1 VTDNRLRDDASA
13 GQARSDERLA
23 ALVNFSADAIVLVN
37 VQGVIE
43 WANPSTA
50 DVLGYTADDLVGLH
64 VQSVVEPEDR
74 AAWQQLVKK
83 LFDDPSTPHHGSFR
97 CRHKDGSIRW
107 TEGVA
112 RNLLNEPRVGGIV
125 VYYRD
130 VTARKAT
137 EEQLKATEDRYGHLF
152 SSAADIIFEADA
164 EGYFRFV
171 NPQTLKVFEFE
182 PDEVIGRRFTE
193 FIRADYRPQ
202 ILQHYYRQTTERRP
216 TSYIE
221 FPALTK
227 SGREVWL
234 GQNAW
239 IITDPAG
246 NLVGMQAVARDI
258 TERRRSEEA
267 LRAAEAKYRALVEQ
281 SLMGVYIMQ
290 SERLVYVNPKAA
302 DMLGYTQQ
310 ELIDAPSSFEF
321 VHEQDRAMVRDQLAR
336 LDPER
341 LPSVHMAVRGVRKDR
356 ELIQVEAFCS
366 VTEFNGQRAIL
377 ATVHD
382 ISDRVKLEDQLR
394 QAQKMEAVGRLAGG
408 IAHDFNN
415 LLTAIRGNAE
425 LMSHRVKKDP
435 AMAAEVDEILHAAD
449 RAASLTRQLLAFSR
463 KQVLQPVRLDLNEI
477 IQGVSRMTRRII
489 GTDVQ
494 LRLELSD
501 HISKVLADPA
511 QVEQVLLNLIVN
523 ARDAMPTGGTITV
536 QTENVTLD
544 AQAPEI
550 VQAGIAA
557 GQFVLLSVSDDGI
570 GMDQSTQARIF
581 EPFFTTKET
590 GRGTGL
596 GLSTVYGIIRQTGG
610 AITVESERGHGA
622 SFKVYLPAIAGE
634 SQ

>member
-1 VTDNRLRDDASA
+1 MPSPE
-13 GQARSDERLA
+13 QLA
-23 ALVNFSADAIVLVN
+23 ALADFSVDAVVLVD
-37 VQGVIE
+37 VDGVIR
-43 WANPSTA
+43 WANPSTSA
-50 DVLGYTADDLVGLH
+50 VLGYQPADLVGLH
-64 VQSVVEPEDR
+64 VRDLVEPIDR
-74 AAWQQLVKK
+74 EAWQSLVAK
-83 LFDDPSTPHHGSFR
+83 LFDDPARSQGGAFR
-97 CRHKDGSIRW
+97 CRHKDGSVRW

-112 RNLLNEPRVGGIV
+112 RNLLAEPRVAGIV

-130 VTARKAT
+130 ITAKKAT

-152 SSAADIIFEADA
+152 YSAADIIFEADA

-171 NPQTLKVFEFE
+171 NPQTLKVFEFQ

-202 ILQHYYRQTTERRP
+202 ILQHYYKQTAERRP
-216 TSYIE
+216 TSYVE

-239 IITDPAG
+239 IITDTAG

-258 TERRRSEEA
+258 TERRKSEEA

-290 SERLVYVNPKAA
+290 NDRLVYVNPKGA
-302 DMLGYTQQ
+302 DMLGFTQQ
-310 ELIDAPSSFEF
+310 ELIDSASAFEF
-321 VHEQDRAMVRDQLAR
+321 VHEQDRALVRDQVAR

-341 LPSVHMAVRGVRKDR
+341 LPSVQLTVRGVRKDG
-356 ELIQVEAFCS
+356 EMIQVEAFCS
-366 VTEFNGQRAIL
+366 VTEFGNQRAIL

-463 KQVLQPVRLDLNEI
+463 KQVLQPVALDLNEI
-477 IQGVSRMTRRII
+477 VQGVSRMARRII
-489 GTDVQ
+489 GADVQ
-494 LRLELSD
+494 LRLELAGSV
-501 HISKVLADPA
+501 SKVLADPA

-523 ARDAMPTGGTITV
+523 ARDAMPSGGTITV
-536 QTENVTLD
+536 HTQNVTL
-544 AQAPEI
+544 ASQAPE
-550 VQAGIAA
+550 VLQAGIA
-557 GQFVLLSVSDDGI
+557 GGNFVMLSVADDGI
-570 GMDQSTQARIF
+570 GMDQATQARIF

-610 AITVESERGHGA
+610 AITVDSERGKGA